1 MALGFKIR
9 TAVPEDAEKIL
20 EFARQVGAETDYLSF
35 GAEGLPI
42 SLEGEQAHLARIREE
57 PRMRYI
63 LAMADDEV
71 IGLAA
76 LESPGRERMKHR
88 ASISLSVR
96 KKYWGQGAGTRF
108 MEELTGFARTIG
120 VELITLEV
128 LEENRRAIRLYERFG
143 FTPFGRLERSMKL
156 PDRYCAV
163 IYMKLDL

>member
-1 MALGFKIR
+1 MALDFKIR

-96 KKYWGQGAGTRF
+96 KKYWGQVPASWKSSQGLPGPSGWSSSHLRSWKK
-108 MEELTGFARTIG
+108 TGGPSGSMNGLALPPSAAWSAR
-120 VELITLEV
+120 
-128 LEENRRAIRLYERFG
+128 
-143 FTPFGRLERSMKL
+143 
-156 PDRYCAV
+156 
-163 IYMKLDL
+163 